1 MASGEEP
8 KTGLQEQIA
17 SLRQSLRDLSG
28 LPKPS
33 RLEFLTRAP
42 QIAVIIATMI
52 VAVWMAVSRE
62 GREALLHRLVRSDPT
77 TRAST
82 ITFRDVPEAPP
93 AISPQNPA
101 EGALA
106 AAREPPRSFERAE
119 PASPREAS
127 RPGRP
132 SAVPDLPE
140 APAAPAEPVPPKPSE
155 VELQAPPAGEPSK
168 GPAEPQVSPEA
179 AGAAYELV
187 LSQHDRMRQLA
198 SQGQS
203 RWRVVK
209 VDGDAVWVDII
220 IAAGR
225 EEHYIWKVD
234 VRRQAVE
241 ALSQA
246 ARNLER

>member
-1 MASGEEP
+1 MMSDEKP
-8 KTGLQEQIA
+8 KGRPQEQIA

-42 QIAVIIATMI
+42 QIAVIAVTMI

-82 ITFRDVPEAPP
+82 ITFRDVPEASP
-93 AISPQNPA
+93 AVPLQNPA
-101 EGALA
+101 
-106 AAREPPRSFERAE
+106 ARAVVAPPEPPRFVERAE
-119 PASPREAS
+119 PASPREAA
-127 RPGRP
+127 RAGRP
-132 SAVPDLPE
+132 STIPGLPE
-140 APAAPAEPVPPKPSE
+140 TPAPPAEPVLPNRSG
-155 VELQAPPAGEPSK
+155 VELQVPPAGEPQK
-168 GPAEPQVSPEA
+168 APAEPHVSPET

-187 LSQHDRMRQLA
+187 LSQHDRMRQLV

-203 RWRVVK
+203 RWRIVK

-220 IAAGR
+220 IATGR

-234 VRRQAVE
+234 VSRQAAE